1 MMLKAGANVI
11 LTTMGID
18 DVANKYLVENK
29 CLGLRRVPKSD
40 LRKIA
45 KCSGATVVQ
54 TLSNLDGDEHFDP
67 AWLGQAGKVFEQAV
81 GDNDCIFF
89 QSFNN

>member
-1 MMLKAGANVI
+1 MLLDAGANVI

-29 CLGLRRVPKSD
+29 VMGLRRVPKGD

-45 KCSGATVVQ
+45 KCSGATVIS
-54 TLSNLDGDEHFDP
+54 TFSNVDGDESFESSS
-67 AWLGQAGKVFEQAV
+67 LGTARRVYE
-81 GDNDCIFF
+81 
-89 QSFNN
+89 

>member
-1 MMLKAGANVI
+1 MIIKAGANVI

-29 CLGLRRVPKSD
+29 ILGLRRVTKGD

-45 KCSGATVVQ
+45 KCSGATVV
-54 TLSNLDGDEHFDP
+54 
-67 AWLGQAGKVFEQAV
+67 
-81 GDNDCIFF
+81 
-89 QSFNN
+89 

>member
-1 MMLKAGANVI
+1 MKERIQMILKAGANVI

-29 CLGLRRVPKSD
+29 CMGLRRVPKAD

-45 KCSGATVVQ
+45 KCSGATVVS
-54 TLSNLDGDEHFDP
+54 TLSNLDGDETFDP
-67 AWLGQAGKVFEQAV
+67 SNLGFAKKVCE
-81 GDNDCIFF
+81 
-89 QSFNN
+89 